1 MYILGIDF
9 GSKYLKA
16 ALCVRDYQTSEISVK
31 KTVKI
36 PHRASRQGTR
46 SSQASAKEVFGQM
59 LEKIRD
65 GINESI
71 DEYVINVSGENVGS
85 YSGTSTIPLWKQEN
99 EERRVRITRS
109 HVNEVLKAA
118 KMTAYNKDDKVE
130 LHSIPQEFQID
141 DQPATLNP
149 IDMSGI
155 KLKSTVYVI
164 QTDKSHREN
173 ICSIFDSF
181 GIKNYRIVFS
191 PLATAEAVI
200 DEDDKEAGVIV
211 ISLGDQTTELTVYLN
226 GILRMSKMIPFGSNY
241 ITKDLKILLKTD
253 YPTANRIKKTVA
265 TAFPGEAD
273 PEKMIQVENSSSQKT
288 EFSEEYIAKITEARM
303 KEIFEFVTREI
314 YKGSYQRMIHSP
326 VIITGPASC
335 LRGTE
340 KLFSEM
346 NNSKTTCGKAMDIRS
361 EKEELTPDFFTAA
374 GLVKYAVVNDI
385 FSDRDE
391 AEEGGFVNRIKQF
404 VADLF

>member
-36 PHRASRQGTR
+36 PHRASRQGTMIDLVK
-46 SSQASAKEVFGQM
+46 AKEVFGQM